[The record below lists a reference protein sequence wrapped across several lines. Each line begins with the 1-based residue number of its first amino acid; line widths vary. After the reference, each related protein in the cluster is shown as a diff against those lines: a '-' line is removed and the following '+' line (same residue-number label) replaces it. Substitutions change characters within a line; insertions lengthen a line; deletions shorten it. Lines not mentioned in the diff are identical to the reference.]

1 MSAFLKRWWW
11 ALLVVAVGL
20 GLCRL
25 RFDVD
30 VLDLLPPDEPTVQG
44 LKLYQQHFT
53 NARELVMTLRAPD
66 ADTAERLS
74 GQLAARLRQATN
86 LVADATWQPP
96 WMERPDQLGELLAWL
111 WFNQPPADF
120 ADLTNRLAPEKL
132 QATLDDTRELL
143 ATSMSP
149 MDLARHSFDP
159 FNLLTMPALTNL
171 SGMSLGQGQQMFTS
185 TNGTYHLLYLQSAV
199 DLTSYRAC
207 ESWLQA
213 IRSVVAEVQSG
224 PAKEAWKGVVVRYT
238 GRPVFVDNDA
248 TMALVAEARV
258 GAGAGADNLL
268 MLTIGTGIGGAAISG
283 GKILRG
289 AGGAGQFGHITIAYG
304 GAPCACGRLGCLETT
319 SSGTA
324 LRRLIDA
331 TNFGPETTAA
341 SLLADDS
348 EHARA
353 LLLRWAGPL
362 REGIDSY
369 IAAFDPDRVILGGG
383 LGAAAAAAVARIPGK
398 SPWFQRPVVAAR
410 LGDSAGVIGAG
421 LAALDAAR

>member
-1 MSAFLKRWWW
+1 MIGA
-11 ALLVVAVGL
+11 AIG
-20 GLCRL
+20 
-25 RFDVD
+25 VD
-30 VLDLLPPDEPTVQG
+30 VGGTKIRAARVDSAGTILAHWAVSTPPTVPG
-44 LKLYQQHFT
+44 VL
-53 NARELVMTLRAPD
+53 AAIDAAIAELEDDGVGAIGIGAPGRVD
-66 ADTAERLS
+66 VRRGEVLS
-74 GQLAARLRQATN
+74 GGFVNLAGPPLSTRLN
-86 LVADATWQPP
+86 
-96 WMERPDQLGELLAWL
+96 
-111 WFNQPPADF
+111 
-120 ADLTNRLAPEKL
+120 
-132 QATLDDTRELL
+132 
-143 ATSMSP
+143 
-149 MDLARHSFDP
+149 
-159 FNLLTMPALTNL
+159 
-171 SGMSLGQGQQMFTS
+171 SL
-185 TNGTYHLLYLQSAV
+185 
-199 DLTSYRAC
+199 R
-207 ESWLQA
+207 
-213 IRSVVAEVQSG
+213 
-224 PAKEAWKGVVVRYT
+224 
-238 GRPVFVDNDA
+238 GRPLFVDNDG

-258 GAGAGADNLL
+258 GAGAGAVHLL